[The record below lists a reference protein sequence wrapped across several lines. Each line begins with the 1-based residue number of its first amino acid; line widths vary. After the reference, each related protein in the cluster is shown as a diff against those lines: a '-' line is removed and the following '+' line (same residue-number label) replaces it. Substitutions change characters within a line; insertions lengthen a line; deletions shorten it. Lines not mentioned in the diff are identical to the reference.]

1 MQPRHVV
8 GPLARG
14 VARGKRGAVPALLL
28 TLFASLLLLAFGPF
42 LAAFLPFAPFL
53 CLFPIRLAPFTLT
66 FFALALLGLFLLSL
80 LAALLL
86 TLLGLLLLALFTTF
100 LLLALLGLLLLSLLA
115 AFFLALLGL
124 LFLTLLTVF
133 LLLALLG
140 LLLLPLLAA
149 FLLLTLL
156 GLLLLTLFAAFL
168 LLALLGLLLLPL
180 FALLCL
186 LPLVVVA
193 LLLLAALLPV
203 GLWLA
208 LFAAAFPLA
217 LLGFLQPALVLGQLD
232 LRHRHLRLCNIRAE
246 DRQTGQDRGAV
257 VNDPAHEC
265 SFSLDGVTLPY
276 SITSAARGGSKQA
289 RDPAVMAR
297 RGPEITKRARNYSR
311 ARKIF
316 RT

>member
-1 MQPRHVV
+1 MQPRHVA
-8 GPLARG
+8 GPLPRG

-80 LAALLL
+80 LTA
-86 TLLGLLLLALFTTF
+86 
-100 LLLALLGLLLLSLLA
+100 
-115 AFFLALLGL
+115 
-124 LFLTLLTVF
+124 F

-149 FLLLTLL
+149 FLLLSLL

-180 FALLCL
+180 FALLALLCL
-186 LPLVVVA
+186 LLLVVVA
-193 LLLLAALLPV
+193 LLLLAAFLPV

-208 LFAAAFPLA
+208 LFTAAFPLA

-265 SFSLDGVTLPY
+265 SFPLGGVTLPY
-276 SITSAARGGSKQA
+276 SITSAAWGGSKQA

-297 RGPEITKRARNYSR
+297 RGSEITKRARIYSR

>member
-1 MQPRHVV
+1 MQPRHVA
-8 GPLARG
+8 GPLPRG

-156 GLLLLTLFAAFL
+156 GLLLL
-168 LLALLGLLLLPL
+168 PL

-193 LLLLAALLPV
+193 LLLLAAFLLV

-246 DRQTGQDRGAV
+246 DRQTGQDRRAV

-265 SFSLDGVTLPY
+265 SFPLGGVTLPY

-311 ARKIF
+311 ARKTF

>member
-1 MQPRHVV
+1 M
-8 GPLARG
+8 
-14 VARGKRGAVPALLL
+14 
-28 TLFASLLLLAFGPF
+28 
-42 LAAFLPFAPFL
+42 
-53 CLFPIRLAPFTLT
+53 
-66 FFALALLGLFLLSL
+66 
-80 LAALLL
+80 
-86 TLLGLLLLALFTTF
+86 
-100 LLLALLGLLLLSLLA
+100 
-115 AFFLALLGL
+115 
-124 LFLTLLTVF
+124 
-133 LLLALLG
+133 
-140 LLLLPLLAA
+140 
-149 FLLLTLL
+149 L

-186 LPLVVVA
+186 LPL
-193 LLLLAALLPV
+193 AAFLPV

-246 DRQTGQDRGAV
+246 DRQTGQDRRAV

-265 SFSLDGVTLPY
+265 SFPLGGVTLPY